1 MADRVELVTNFAAQL
16 AIGFGGRR
24 SGFVMFVIKFVNRA
38 RAVAIVGDGDA
49 NRIGSTWLR
58 SLSESERPQEN
69 ESRASDGRCRE
80 SERHDRAERLSLRA
94 GGAAAN
100 RH

>member
-1 MADRVELVTNFAAQL
+1 MAGAVELITNLAAQL

-24 SGFVMFVIKFVNRA
+24 GGFVMFVIKFVNRA
-38 RAVAIVGDGDA
+38 RAITIVGDGDA
-49 NRIGSTWLR
+49 NRIGLTWLR
-58 SLSESERPQEN
+58 SLSQGERPQEN

-94 GGAAAN
+94 GGAVAN